1 MTGRVSLLLVY
12 EPTGGRPLTVARVED
27 RRLLLDAAQLA
38 IIAAE
43 QRAEELA
50 AADCLLGE
58 VERAEAG
65 RLRKVLSLLVP
76 ELRSGDALLDVSV
89 Q

>member
-1 MTGRVSLLLVY
+1 MPGNVSLLLVY
-12 EPTGGRPLTVARVED
+12 EPAGGRPLTVARVHD
-27 RRLLLDAAQLA
+27 RRMLLDAAQLA
-38 IIAAE
+38 ILAAE

-50 AADCLLGE
+50 AADRVLGE
-58 VERAEAG
+58 VEQAEAV

-76 ELRSGDALLDVSV
+76 ELNSRENTFVPGL

>member
-1 MTGRVSLLLVY
+1 MSGTVTLLLVY
-12 EPTGGRPLTVARVED
+12 EPAGGRPLTVARVQD
-27 RRLLLDAAQLA
+27 RRMLLDAAHLA
-38 IIAAE
+38 ILVAE

-50 AADCLLGE
+50 AADRVLGE

-65 RLRKVLSLLVP
+65 RLRRVLSLLVP
-76 ELRSGDALLDVSV
+76 DLRVHDVGAADV

>member
-1 MTGRVSLLLVY
+1 MTGNVSLLLVY
-12 EPTGGRPLTVARVED
+12 EPAGGRPLTVARVAD
-27 RRLLLDAAQLA
+27 RRMLLDAAQIA
-38 IIAAE
+38 IVTAE

-50 AADCLLGE
+50 AADSVLGE

-76 ELRSGDALLDVSV
+76 ELKATEPACVAGL